1 MAIAHP
7 CTLFAA
13 ARALLQPTADA
24 QGQHLQAQAACLLG
38 NYERAHRLWEALAHG
53 GDREALARLAELA
66 QRGAPVFS
74 GPRYP
79 R

>member
-7 CTLFAA
+7 CTLLGA

-74 GPRYP
+74 GPRCP